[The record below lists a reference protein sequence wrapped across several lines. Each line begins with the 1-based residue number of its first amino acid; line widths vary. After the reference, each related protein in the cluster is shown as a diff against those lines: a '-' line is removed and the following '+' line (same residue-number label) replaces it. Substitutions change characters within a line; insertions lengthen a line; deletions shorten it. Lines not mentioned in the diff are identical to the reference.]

1 MRYSYLLALV
11 FLGLLAV
18 AAVGGKLHPVVVGLY
33 LVASAAAF
41 TAYALDKSAARNKR
55 WRIRER
61 TLHLFSLAGGW
72 PGALC
77 AQCLLRHKSKK
88 SSFQMTFWLTVVINC
103 GALAWL
109 LVSFGSFAA

>member
-1 MRYSYLLALV
+1 MRYSFLLALV
-11 FLGLLAV
+11 FLAVLAV
-18 AAVGGKLHPVVVGLY
+18 AAVAGKVHPAVAGLY
-33 LVASAAAF
+33 TVASAVAF
-41 TAYALDKSAARNKR
+41 VAYALDKSAARSR
-55 WRIRER
+55 QWRIRER

-88 SSFQMTFWLTVVINC
+88 ASFQMTFWLTVAINC

-109 LVSFGSFAA
+109 LVSFGPFAA